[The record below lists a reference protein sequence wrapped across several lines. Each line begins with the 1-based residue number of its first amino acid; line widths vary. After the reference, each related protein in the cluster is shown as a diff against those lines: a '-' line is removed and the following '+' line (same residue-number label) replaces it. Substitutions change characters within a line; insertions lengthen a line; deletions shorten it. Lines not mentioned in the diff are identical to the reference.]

1 MIDRLIYFQGSTPCI
16 IQKNIK
22 KMDSLFWII
31 IFRLYVASFFMMTLS
46 VIMLPS
52 SQRMFELIVA
62 AMVSAP
68 MLYVLYFYSKKHNP
82 IWENTYFMQL
92 KSRLEEL
99 LNSRSSL
106 QACSTSLEQTTT
118 VTIEKKKEEF
128 MVLIERTKGKSSE
141 LFENYFDTFE
151 QVAEFIEAH
160 SDVRVSDFKV

>member
-1 MIDRLIYFQGSTPCI
+1 
-16 IQKNIK
+16 
-22 KMDSLFWII
+22 
-31 IFRLYVASFFMMTLS
+31 MTLFLREPLH
-46 VIMLPS
+46 LP
-52 SQRMFELIVA
+52 Q
-62 AMVSAP
+62 
-68 MLYVLYFYSKKHNP
+68 LYVLYFYSKKHNP

-141 LFENYFDTFE
+141 LFENYFDTLE